1 MPWKE
6 TCHVH
11 ERMLFVV
18 RLEKGERM
26 TDLCREFGISRKTG
40 YKILARYTEQSVVGL
55 YDVKSAPAHIP
66 HRTSAEVV
74 DRVVALRT
82 KHPTWGPRKL
92 RVWLLEHEKIR
103 CPAASTIG
111 ELLKK
116 RGLLQPRRRRRRV
129 DASID
134 ALSTPTQANDL
145 WCIDFKGQFK
155 MSNGNYC
162 YPLTVTDAHS
172 RFLLVCEGMDR
183 IDGELVWVQLEQAF
197 RRYGVPLAIRSDNG
211 SPFASR
217 GLCGISKLSARWLAL
232 GVKHER
238 IEPGHPEQNGRHERM
253 HRTLKAETTRPAAKS
268 MLAQQER
275 FDRFGEIYNQQRPHE
290 ALEQTPPARH
300 YQPSTRAY
308 VAKRPTY
315 PLHDEVRVVRS
326 SGHIYFGGG
335 PKTRANIFLSSAL
348 AGLHVGLRELD
359 DRRWLVSYAGID
371 LGVCDLSTKSLLTL
385 EAAKFALIYG

>member
-1 MPWKE
+1 
-6 TCHVH
+6 
-11 ERMLFVV
+11 
-18 RLEKGERM
+18 M

-40 YKILARYTEQSVVGL
+40 YKIFARYKEQSVVGL
-55 YDVKSAPAHIP
+55 YDVKSAPQHIP

-74 DRVVALRT
+74 ERVVALRE

-92 RVWLLEHEKIR
+92 RAWLLENEKIR

-116 RGLLQPRRRRRRV
+116 RGLLEPRKRRRHVETYV
-129 DASID
+129 DG
-134 ALSTPTQANDL
+134 LSRPTQANDL

-155 MSNGNYC
+155 LGSGELC

-172 RFLLVCEGMDR
+172 RYLLVCEGMQR
-183 IDGELVWVQLEQAF
+183 IDGELVWIQLQRAF
-197 RRYGVPLAIRSDNG
+197 RRYGLPLAIRSDNG

-217 GLCGISKLSARWLAL
+217 GLCGISKLSARWIGL
-232 GVKHER
+232 GIKHER

-253 HRTLKAETTRPAAKS
+253 HRTLKAETTRPAAKT

-275 FDRFGEIYNQQRPHE
+275 FDRFGEIYNTERPHE

-300 YQPSTRAY
+300 YAPSTRAY
-308 VAKRPTY
+308 AVNRPTY
-315 PLHDEVRVVRS
+315 PLHDDVRVVRS

-335 PKTRANIFLSSAL
+335 PKTRANVFLSSAL

-359 DRRWLVSYAGID
+359 EGRWLVSYADID
-371 LGVCDLSTKSLLTL
+371 LGVCDLRSKSLLTL
-385 EAAKFALIYG
+385 DEAKEVDFGLICRSEKVSPRCPV